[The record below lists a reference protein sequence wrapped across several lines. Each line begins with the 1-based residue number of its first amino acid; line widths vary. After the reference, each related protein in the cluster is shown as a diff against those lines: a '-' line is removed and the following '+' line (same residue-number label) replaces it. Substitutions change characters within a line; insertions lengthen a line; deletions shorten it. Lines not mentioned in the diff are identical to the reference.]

1 MDQDVDGGAS
11 AMSTGK
17 GGASPGT
24 SIGTTADRAV
34 WSDRSPRTPRAVKVA
49 DGQLPGYTGY
59 SPKHPHARGE
69 DLTAEETKVEHAQGI
84 IKPKQVSASENY
96 HRQVRPNHDFA
107 VRLSKSSVQIG
118 SGF

>member
-1 MDQDVDGGAS
+1 M
-11 AMSTGK
+11 
-17 GGASPGT
+17 
-24 SIGTTADRAV
+24 
-34 WSDRSPRTPRAVKVA
+34 KVA